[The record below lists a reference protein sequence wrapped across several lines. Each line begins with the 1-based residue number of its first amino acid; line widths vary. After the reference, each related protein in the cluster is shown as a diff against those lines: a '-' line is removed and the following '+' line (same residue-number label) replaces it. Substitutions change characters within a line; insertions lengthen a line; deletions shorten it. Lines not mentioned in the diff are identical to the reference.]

1 MRRLANEFD
10 LVVTTYQTLG
20 TDFSRGNNPLAGL
33 DWHRV
38 VLDEA
43 HSIKEIKSNQSKA
56 CCALTSNFRWCCTG
70 GLSQPPTSY
79 IATQPL
85 DTHERIADRG
95 SRH

>member
-1 MRRLANEFD
+1 VRRLANEFD

-43 HSIKEIKSNQSKA
+43 HSIKEMKSNQSKA
-56 CCALTSNFRWCCTG
+56 CCALTSNLRWCCTG
-70 GLSQPPTSY
+70 GLSLRRN
-79 IATQPL
+79 APL
-85 DTHERIADRG
+85 DMSASLMANRDTE
-95 SRH
+95 

>member
-1 MRRLANEFD
+1 MRRLASEFD

-56 CCALTSNFRWCCTG
+56 CCALTSNLRWCCTG
-70 GLSQPPTSY
+70 GLSHPAVGNPAPDTS
-79 IATQPL
+79 ASL
-85 DTHERIADRG
+85 MAGRDTK
-95 SRH
+95 